1 MLIFALVM
9 LGVQGLA
16 FFGPTPASANG
27 AAVEALSSYLVFAGM
42 AYWLDSKRA

>member
-1 MLIFALVM
+1 MVIFGLVM

-16 FFGPTPASANG
+16 FFGPTPASADG

-42 AYWLDSKRA
+42 AFLLEKKRA